1 MPPAISTP
9 SVRAPGCRAAPAG
22 LAAAALLLMLGG
34 CTPAPDR
41 TASRVLEEVLESHR
55 ASMAVLDGAPAATK
69 PSPNALGT
77 PAAARRG
84 APGSVAALIGQSREG
99 VVSVLGQPT
108 RRRPEGDAE
117 IWLYQGSNC
126 ALDVVLY
133 RDSNTPRVAWAAARA
148 AGAQR
153 QTEAGCLSELQ
164 AG

>member
-1 MPPAISTP
+1 
-9 SVRAPGCRAAPAG
+9 
-22 LAAAALLLMLGG
+22 MLGG

-55 ASMAVLDGAPAATK
+55 ASMAALDGAPAATK
-69 PSPNALGT
+69 PLPNATGT
-77 PAAARRG
+77 PRRG
-84 APGSVAALIGQSREG
+84 TPGSVAALIGQSREG
-99 VVSVLGQPT
+99 VISVLGQPT
-108 RRRPEGDAE
+108 RRRPEGNAE